1 MTHPARLALALAAAM
16 AALAPLGAEQARPEQ
31 EQAPQAVLFV
41 VSAPMGASVI
51 VDGEPLEA
59 RTPLLLR
66 SLAPGRHTVLVTAEG
81 YPPQERRVEL
91 GAGEVAQ
98 VRVDL
103 SAAFVR
109 LGLPEESA
117 VRVGKTE
124 QGAGREL
131 LQLPLGR
138 YRLRRE
144 EGELRLQP
152 EHPAEGWIRGLSLA
166 LPLSLTFAGVLTA
179 HDVYYPKR
187 LALDLGPSVSLSP
200 ATISAYGVSLAIGAF
215 DLGLLVRRARFRRTF
230 NVTSVPAERS
240 LATAAALYEQAEDY
254 LSRGQLPEALRA
266 YASVMSGFP
275 DSLLFAQALYK
286 SARIHFLTGEDDL
299 AIAEFGLLAERYPL
313 PELYDKARRGLADLM
328 LRRRAFE
335 QCLQQLAAIVFSDPQ
350 YAREDTELF
359 AAQTLE
365 DWFAAEVTVLP
376 RVVEAYRALAD
387 RYPGSAGSALY
398 LYRLAYYLHL
408 AERDAE
414 AAAALQRVP
423 AGQGDSALRERI
435 EALRRVLSAGG

>member
-1 MTHPARLALALAAAM
+1 MTRPVRLALVLAAAI
-16 AALAPLGAEQARPEQ
+16 AATAPLGAEQGEP
-31 EQAPQAVLFV
+31 PQAVLFV
-41 VSAPMGASVI
+41 VSAPMGAGV
-51 VDGEPLEA
+51 VLDGEPLEA

-66 SLAPGRHTVLVTAEG
+66 SLAPGRHTVLVSAEG
-81 YPPQERRVEL
+81 YPPQEQQVDL

-109 LGLPEESA
+109 LGLPEEST
-117 VRVGKTE
+117 VRVGKSDP
-124 QGAGREL
+124 GAGQKL

-138 YRLRRE
+138 YRLRRD

-166 LPLSLTFAGVLTA
+166 LPLSLAFAGVLTA

-200 ATISAYGVSLAIGAF
+200 ATISAYGISVAIGAV
-215 DLGLLVRRARFRRTF
+215 DLGLLARRARFRRTF
-230 NVTSVPAERS
+230 SYTSVPVERS
-240 LATAAALYEQAEDY
+240 LATAAALYQQAEDY
-254 LSRGQLPEALRA
+254 LSRGQLQEALRA

-275 DSLLFAQALYK
+275 DSLLFPEALFK

-313 PELYDKARRGLADLM
+313 PDLYDRARRGLADLM

-335 QCLQQLAAIVFSDPQ
+335 QCLQQLAAMVFSDPA
-350 YAREDTELF
+350 YAREETELF

-365 DWFAAEVTVLP
+365 DWFAADVTVLP
-376 RVVEAYRALAD
+376 RVIEAYQALAD
-387 RYPGSAGSALY
+387 RYPGSTGSAVY

-408 AERDAE
+408 ADRDAE

-435 EALRRVLSAGG
+435 EALRRALSAGG